1 MAVDKSL
8 DPFFGGDDFDMS
20 PEGLMLVEEE
30 MASPESLVT
39 ELDDGGVEIDFDPM
53 APEGDV
59 GERFESNLAE
69 YIEDDELRSIAID
82 LISKFDADRSSRS
95 DWEQTYEQG
104 LDQLG
109 LEIEDRTT
117 PWAGACGVFHPM
129 LSEAVVRFQSQTIQ
143 EIMPAQG
150 PVKCHVWGTFSP
162 ERDKQSKRVQQY
174 LNYQLLEVMTE
185 YRSETE
191 KLLFSLPLAGSA
203 FRKIYFDPSLGR
215 PTSMFVPAED
225 FVVSY
230 NEADLAQAER
240 YTHVMNRSTNQIRKL
255 QVSGFYR
262 DVELTPSHIEE
273 DIVTDKYLDIG
284 GVKPSWDKD
293 ERHQLL
299 EMHADLDLP
308 GFEDGDGVALPYVI
322 TIEKG
327 NSTVLSIYRNWT
339 EDDPHRIKKQHF
351 VHYGYVPGIGF
362 YNLGLIHMIGGLAK
376 SATSLLRQLV
386 DAGTLSNLPGGL
398 KTRGL
403 RIKGDDTPIMPG
415 EFRDVD
421 VPGGAI
427 RDNITFLPYKEPSS
441 VLYQL
446 LGNIVEEG
454 RRFASMADMKIA
466 DMNQE
471 APVGTTLA
479 IMERAMKVQ
488 SAIQAR
494 IHASLKQEYKI
505 LSEIIRDYTDPEYP
519 YETDEG
525 EGIKV
530 EDFDDRIDVVPVSDP
545 NASSMAQRIMQYQA
559 ALQLAA
565 QAPNLY
571 DMPLL
576 HRQMMELIGIPN
588 ADKVVP
594 DTDEVPPKDPVSE
607 NQDILTMSP
616 VKAYEYQD
624 HDAHMRVHMVL
635 KSDPQMAQEV
645 QNSPAGGAVMGAL
658 DAHVREHL
666 AFIFRRQIEE
676 ELGVPLPPVDQP
688 LPEDVEKRLSTLVA
702 EAADQLTGK
711 KQQQQQAQQQAQ
723 QQQDPIIQ
731 QREREL
737 GIRESEVQRKQQAD
751 TAKQQIEQQKL
762 AADQQQDAAELELER
777 EKLALDETELMIKT
791 QIDREQFEALQEA
804 EGYKHEVDQKE
815 RKADREDKRGKEFL
829 EQQEREADR
838 EADGYKTALDLEQR
852 ERDRK
857 SKGE

>member
-1 MAVDKSL
+1 MPIDRPL
-8 DPFFGGDDFDMS
+8 DPLFGVDDLDMGVDGLTVVEDQEI
-20 PEGLMLVEEE
+20 PEDSMLTE
-30 MASPESLVT
+30 M
-39 ELDDGGVEIDFDPM
+39 DDGSMVVDFDPM
-53 APEGDV
+53 APEGESVDS
-59 GERFESNLAE
+59 FQSNLAE
-69 YIEDDELRSIAID
+69 HIDDDELRSMAID
-82 LISKFDADRSSRS
+82 LISKFNADRSSRS

-109 LEIEDRTT
+109 LEIEERTT

-150 PVKCHVWGTFSP
+150 PVKCHIWGTSTP
-162 ERDKQSKRVQQY
+162 EVEKQAQRVKEY
-174 LNYQLLEVMTE
+174 LNYQLIEVMTE

-215 PTSMFVPAED
+215 PSSMFVPAED
-225 FVVSY
+225 FVVAY
-230 NEADLAQAER
+230 NEADLEQAER
-240 YTHVMNRSTNQIRKL
+240 YTHTMTRSTNQIRKL

-262 DVELTPSHIEE
+262 DVELTPSDVEQNPVTNKYIE
-273 DIVTDKYLDIG
+273 IG

-299 EMHADLDLP
+299 EMHVDMDLP
-308 GFEDGDGVALPYVI
+308 GFEDQDGVALPYVI

-327 NSTVLSIYRNWT
+327 SSTILSIYRNWT

-376 SATSLLRQLV
+376 SATSVLRQLV

-454 RRFASMADMKIA
+454 RRFASMADLKVA

-505 LSEIIRDYTDPEYP
+505 LAEIIRDYTDPAYP
-519 YETDEG
+519 YETQGGQE
-525 EGIKV
+525 IKV

-545 NASSMAQRIMQYQA
+545 NASTMAQRIMQYQA
-559 ALQLAA
+559 ALQLA
-565 QAPNLY
+565 QQSPNLY
-571 DMPLL
+571 DLPLL
-576 HRQMMELIGIPN
+576 HRQMMALIGIPN
-588 ADKVVP
+588 SDEVVP
-594 DTDEVPPKDPVSE
+594 DRDEVPPKDPVRE
-607 NQDILTMSP
+607 NQDLLTMAP

-624 HDAHMRVHMVL
+624 HEAHMRVHMVM
-635 KSDPQMAQEV
+635 KGDPQLSQEV

-658 DAHVREHL
+658 DAHIREHL
-666 AFIFRRQIEE
+666 AFVFRRQIEV
-676 ELGVPLPPVDQP
+676 ELGMSLPSMDEPIPDG
-688 LPEDVEKRLSTLVA
+688 VERRLSSLIA
-702 EAADQLTGK
+702 DAADQMMGK
-711 KQQQQQAQQQAQ
+711 KQQQAQAQKDAEM
-723 QQQDPIIQ
+723 QQDPIIQ
-731 QREREL
+731 QREREIA
-737 GIRESEVQRKQQAD
+737 IREMEAQGKQQSD
-751 TAKQQIEQQKL
+751 MAKQDLEQQKL
-762 AADQQQDAAELELER
+762 AASVEQDQAEVMLER
-777 EKLALDETELMIKT
+777 QKLSLQEQKMLLDA
-791 QIDREQFEALQEA
+791 EQFEEMQEV
-804 EGYKHEVDQKE
+804 EGYKTQLAED
-815 RKADREDKRGKEFL
+815 RKDAEE
-829 EQQEREADR
+829 EME
-838 EADGYKTALDLEQR
+838 GYKTALDIEQKDM
-852 ERDRK
+852 DRR